1 MQEHTVRGA
10 AYYRCRYPQEYA
22 LANTISHPANVYVR
36 EDAVVPALDSW
47 LATTLKPPRLTDTLD
62 AMAATQTG
70 PTGNDQAAD
79 RAHRTIKDC
88 TTKIA
93 RYRAALEAGADP
105 ALVTD
110 WIAQTQAERA
120 TAERQLRDTTDHTDR
135 RTTRDE
141 IAAMVEAL
149 GDMLIILAE
158 ADPADKAEIRAAPTH
173 RGGPRARPPGRHKR
187 DDLVRSTQ
195 DVWRRVSEGGLEPPR
210 P

>member
-36 EDAVVPALDSW
+36 EDAVVPALDNW

-62 AMAATQTG
+62 AMAATQAG

-88 TTKIA
+88 ATKIA

-105 ALVTD
+105 ALVTG

-120 TAERQLRDTTDHTDR
+120 TAERQLRDTTDQCGTPG
-135 RTTRDE
+135 
-141 IAAMVEAL
+141 IGAA
-149 GDMLIILAE
+149 G
-158 ADPADKAEIRAAPTH
+158 
-173 RGGPRARPPGRHKR
+173 
-187 DDLVRSTQ
+187 
-195 DVWRRVSEGGLEPPR
+195 
-210 P
+210 